1 MITICPHQKSGCQS
15 HSIRGQQLIAKF
27 VIVTVW
33 CIFHLQNDD
42 ISARHRLLL
51 SMYDKSSLTL
61 DEKTKK
67 EQKVPWKKLP
77 PKDSSL
83 SKDLYFYF
91 YEFVMALRLGD
102 VKMAKKS
109 FDFLKK
115 YFNPMCIKLAVKL
128 LDDIMDRGGLD
139 KRGFADKFINRNT

>member
-1 MITICPHQKSGCQS
+1 
-15 HSIRGQQLIAKF
+15 
-27 VIVTVW
+27 
-33 CIFHLQNDD
+33 
-42 ISARHRLLL
+42 
-51 SMYDKSSLTL
+51 MYDKSSLTL